1 MPLSLV
7 GFNYKHTPLALRE
20 VLNIPSARLPALLDE
35 VRQACALD
43 ELMVL
48 STCNRVEF
56 YFSAAEGEQASQS
69 ILAWMK
75 RGFSGWEGEIERRA
89 VILHD
94 QPAVT
99 HLFRVACSLESMVI
113 GEPQIL
119 GQVKESFQ
127 IARQQRTVGPYLTGL
142 MQKVFQAAKRVRSET
157 GIARFPVSV
166 SYMAVELAGKIFER
180 LDDKTVMVIG
190 AGDMA
195 ELVVA
200 HLKRK
205 GVRKLVI
212 TNRTFSNAVALAER
226 VQGSAV
232 PFEEMAGQLAASDI
246 VIAST
251 GAQGH
256 VVDKEMARQAAK
268 SRKGNPIFFI
278 DIAVPRDISP
288 EVGSLSNVYCYDI
301 DALQTAASAN
311 LKERESESGK
321 AQAIIDDEMRSFHNA
336 GRARL
341 AVPVIRALREQFNE
355 TGNLALEK
363 TFKRLSHLS
372 EPEREAMRALVRSL
386 TNKLLHLPSTRLREM
401 EAEGD
406 GGLFSEALVGLF
418 GLNPDAMDI
427 PAARSGTGN
436 AGEAQGEGS
445 AVENSGEGTV
455 ENSGEGSVLANVVQF
470 RIPAKP

>member
-127 IARQQRTVGPYLTGL
+127 IARQQRMVGPYLTGL

-436 AGEAQGEGS
+436 AGEAQGERS

>member
-7 GFNYKHTPLALRE
+7 SFNYKHTPLALRE
-20 VLNIPSARLPALLDE
+20 LLNIPSARLPALLHE

-43 ELMVL
+43 ELMML

-56 YFSAAEGEQASQS
+56 YFSAAEGEQASQA

-75 RGFSGWEGEIERRA
+75 KGFSGWEEDMERCG

-94 QPAVT
+94 QPAVI

-127 IARQQRTVGPYLTGL
+127 IARQHRMVGPYLTGL
-142 MQKVFQAAKRVRSET
+142 MQKVFQAAKRVRTET

-180 LDDKTVMVIG
+180 LDDKTVLVIG
-190 AGDMA
+190 AGEMA

-205 GVRKLVI
+205 GVRKLMI

-232 PFEEMAGQLAASDI
+232 RFEQMADHLAASDI
-246 VIAST
+246 VIGST

-256 VVDKEMARQAAK
+256 VVDKEMARQATK

-301 DALQTAASAN
+301 DALQNAASAN
-311 LKERESESGK
+311 LKERESESEK
-321 AQAIIDDEMRSFHNA
+321 AQAIIDEEVRAVQHA
-336 GRARL
+336 GNARL

-355 TGNLALEK
+355 TGNLELEK
-363 TFKRLSHLS
+363 TFKRLGHLS
-372 EPEREAMRALVRSL
+372 EAEREAMRGLVRSV
-386 TNKLLHLPSTRLREM
+386 TNKLLHRPSTRLKEM
-401 EAEGD
+401 EADGD
-406 GGLFSEALVGLF
+406 GSLFSEALVGLF
-418 GLNPDAMDI
+418 GLNPDAMDT
-427 PAARSGTGN
+427 PDAPLGPGN
-436 AGEAQGEGS
+436 AGEAQREDP
-445 AVENSGEGTV
+445 
-455 ENSGEGSVLANVVQF
+455 VLENVVQL
-470 RIPAKP
+470 RIPGKS

>member
-1 MPLSLV
+1 MPLSLIS
-7 GFNYKHTPLALRE
+7 FNYKHTPLALRE
-20 VLNIPSARLPALLDE
+20 LLDVPSSRLPGMLAE
-35 VRQACALD
+35 MRQDCALD

-56 YFSAAEGEQASQS
+56 YFSAAEGRQASLD

-75 RGFSGWEGEIERRA
+75 KGFSGWEEEMERCG

-127 IARQQRTVGPYLTGL
+127 IARQHRTVGPYLTGL
-142 MQKVFQAAKRVRSET
+142 MQKVFQAAKKVRT
-157 GIARFPVSV
+157 DTAIARFPVSV

-190 AGDMA
+190 AGEMA

-200 HLKRK
+200 HLKGK
-205 GVRKLVI
+205 GVRNIVI

-226 VQGSAV
+226 VQGRAV
-232 PFEEMAGQLAASDI
+232 RFEEMPDHLASSDI

-256 VVDKEMARQAAK
+256 VVDKEMARQAVK

-288 EVGSLSNVYCYDI
+288 EVGTLSNVYCYDI
-301 DALQTAASAN
+301 DALQNAAFAN
-311 LKERESESGK
+311 LKERESEAEK
-321 AQAIIDDEMRSFHNA
+321 AQAIIDGEVRSFQRAGNA
-336 GRARL
+336 RM

-355 TGNLALEK
+355 TGNLELDK
-363 TFKRLSHLS
+363 TFKRMGHLS
-372 EPEREAMRALVRSL
+372 EAEREAMRSLVRSL
-386 TNKLLHLPSTRLREM
+386 TNKLLHLPSTRLREI
-401 EAEGD
+401 EADGD
-406 GGLFSEALVGLF
+406 GGLYSEALVSLF
-418 GLNPDAMDI
+418 GLNPDAKKTRR
-427 PAARSGTGN
+427 AQSGTEGAKRERPPVDN
-436 AGEAQGEGS
+436 PDGEDSME
-445 AVENSGEGTV
+445 ENT
-455 ENSGEGSVLANVVQF
+455 VLANVVQL
-470 RIPAKP
+470 RIPGKP

>member
-7 GFNYKHTPLALRE
+7 SFNFKHTPLALRE
-20 VLNIPSARLPALLDE
+20 LLNVPSAKVPALLDE
-35 VRQACALD
+35 VGQACALD
-43 ELMVL
+43 ELMML

-56 YFSAAEGEQASQS
+56 YFSAADGQQASQA

-75 RGFSGWEGEIERRA
+75 KGFSGWEEEIERCG

-127 IARQQRTVGPYLTGL
+127 IARKHRTVGPYLTGL
-142 MQKVFQAAKRVRSET
+142 MQKVFQAAKKVRTET

-180 LDDKTVMVIG
+180 LDNKTVMVIG
-190 AGDMA
+190 AGEMA

-232 PFEEMAGQLAASDI
+232 RFEEMPDHLAASDI
-246 VIAST
+246 VIGST

-256 VVDKEMARQAAK
+256 VVDKEMARKAAK
-268 SRKGNPIFFI
+268 IRKGNPIFFI

-301 DALQTAASAN
+301 DALQTASSAN
-311 LKERESESGK
+311 LKERESESEK
-321 AQAIIDDEMRSFHNA
+321 AQAIIDDEVRSFQRA
-336 GRARL
+336 GNARL

-355 TGNLALEK
+355 TGNLELEK
-363 TFKRLSHLS
+363 TFKRLRHLS
-372 EPEREAMRALVRSL
+372 EAERETMRGLVRSL
-386 TNKLLHLPSTRLREM
+386 TNKLLHLPSTRLREI
-401 EAEGD
+401 EADGD

-418 GLNPDAMDI
+418 GLNPDAKETQVA
-427 PAARSGTGN
+427 PSATGP
-436 AGEAQGEGS
+436 AGETRRELSEAGNSTE
-445 AVENSGEGTV
+445 ENTR
-455 ENSGEGSVLANVVQF
+455 ENTLLENVVQF
-470 RIPAKP
+470 RIPGKS

>member
-1 MPLSLV
+1 MFFMPLSLV
-7 GFNYKHTPLALRE
+7 SFNFKHTPLALRE
-20 VLNIPSARLPALLDE
+20 LLDIPSARLPALLHE
-35 VRQACALD
+35 VLQACALD
-43 ELMVL
+43 ELMML

-56 YFSAAEGEQASQS
+56 YFSAAEGERASQA
-69 ILAWMK
+69 ILAWVK
-75 RGFSGWEGEIERRA
+75 NGFSGWEADTERYG

-94 QPAVT
+94 QPALT

-127 IARQQRTVGPYLTGL
+127 IARQHRTVGPYLTGL

-166 SYMAVELAGKIFER
+166 GYMAVELAGRIFER
-180 LDDKTVMVIG
+180 LDDKTAMVIG
-190 AGDMA
+190 AGEMA

-200 HLKRK
+200 CLKRK
-205 GVRKLVI
+205 GVRKISI

-232 PFEEMAGQLAASDI
+232 RFEQMADHLATSDI

-256 VVDKEMARQAAK
+256 VVDKEMARQATK
-268 SRKGNPIFFI
+268 SRKGKPIFFI

-301 DALQTAASAN
+301 DALQNSVSAN
-311 LKERESESGK
+311 IQERESEAEK
-321 AQAIIDDEMRSFHNA
+321 AQLIIQEEVRSFQHS
-336 GRARL
+336 GTARL

-355 TGNLALEK
+355 TGNLELEK
-363 TFKRLSHLS
+363 TFKRLGHLS
-372 EPEREAMRALVRSL
+372 DVEREAMRGLVRSVIK
-386 TNKLLHLPSTRLREM
+386 KLLHLPSTRLKEM
-401 EAEGD
+401 GAD
-406 GGLFSEALVGLF
+406 GGGSLFSEALVGLF
-418 GLNPDAMDI
+418 GLKQ
-427 PAARSGTGN
+427 R
-436 AGEAQGEGS
+436 
-445 AVENSGEGTV
+445 
-455 ENSGEGSVLANVVQF
+455 F
-470 RIPAKP
+470 C

>member
-7 GFNYKHTPLALRE
+7 SFNYKYTPLALRE
-20 VLNIPSARLPALLDE
+20 LLIVPATKLPALLHE
-35 VRQACALD
+35 VRQACALE
-43 ELMVL
+43 ELMML

-56 YFSAAEGEQASQS
+56 YFSAAEGEQASQA

-75 RGFSGWEGEIERRA
+75 GRFSGWDAEMERRS

-94 QPAVT
+94 QPALT
-99 HLFRVACSLESMVI
+99 HLFRVASSLESMVI

-127 IARQQRTVGPYLTGL
+127 IAREHRAAGPYLTGL

-166 SYMAVELAGKIFER
+166 SYMAVELAGRIFER

-190 AGDMA
+190 AGEMA

-205 GVRKLVI
+205 GVRKLLI

-232 PFEEMAGQLAASDI
+232 RFEHMADHLAASDI

-268 SRKGNPIFFI
+268 KRKGNPIFFI

-288 EVGSLSNVYCYDI
+288 EVGALANVYCYDI
-301 DALQTAASAN
+301 DALQNAVSAN
-311 LKERESESGK
+311 MQERESEAEK
-321 AQAIIDDEMRSFHNA
+321 AQAIIEEEVRSFQQA
-336 GRARL
+336 GKSRL
-341 AVPVIRALREQFNE
+341 AVPVIRALREQFTK
-355 TGNLALEK
+355 TGNLELEK
-363 TFKRLSHLS
+363 TFKRMSHLS
-372 EPEREAMRALVRSL
+372 EREREAMRGLLRSV
-386 TNKLLHLPSTRLREM
+386 TNKLLHLPSTRLKEM
-401 EAEGD
+401 EAGGEGS
-406 GGLFSEALVGLF
+406 LFSDALVGLF
-418 GLNPDAMDI
+418 GLNPDAIETPED
-427 PAARSGTGN
+427 PSATGKDS
-436 AGEAQGEGS
+436 EEQPEDPIL
-445 AVENSGEGTV
+445 E
-455 ENSGEGSVLANVVQF
+455 NVVQL
-470 RIPAKP
+470 RIPGKS